1 MPAHLEEYLRRDTIF
16 APASGA
22 GRAAIAIVRI
32 SGPAVV
38 AALQAMGVGEILPE
52 RVATL
57 RTLRDPQTREA
68 LDRAL
73 ILRFCAPHSFT
84 GEQMA
89 ELHLSGGRAVLA
101 GIISALGRVPGLR
114 LAEPGEFASRAFE
127 NGKLDLSEV
136 EGLADL
142 VAAETAAQR
151 RQALRIAGGALSR
164 EADRVRALLL
174 HAMSAIEAQI
184 DFSDIEEGSSLSLTD
199 ARDLARQALQRIR
212 SILAASQMGERL
224 RDGLNVVIAG
234 PPNVG
239 KSTLM
244 NAISKKEVSI
254 VASTPGTTR
263 DVIELSLDLDGY
275 PVTLVDTAG
284 IRDTNDPLEL
294 EGVNCARRRLRDAD
308 LTLWLIECA
317 AVSTRVPEVAG
328 ATILV
333 KTKSDQMPA
342 AVDVD
347 LSGTVLSLRIS
358 AKTGD
363 GVIQLLNV
371 IGSFVSRQFDGS
383 AAALIT
389 TERHKI
395 AFSEAET
402 ALARLLNPKLD
413 AAELMAEELRLAA
426 RAMERIAGRI
436 DVEDVLGAIFS
447 RLCVGK

>member
-1 MPAHLEEYLRRDTIF
+1 MGMPAHLDTIF
-16 APASGA
+16 ALASGA

-32 SGPAVV
+32 SGPAVA

-73 ILRFCAPHSFT
+73 VLRFCAPRSFT

-101 GIISALGRVPGLR
+101 GIISALGKVPGLK
-114 LAEPGEFASRAFE
+114 LAEPGEFAWRAFE
-127 NGKLDLSEV
+127 NGKLDLSEI

-142 VAAETAAQR
+142 VAAETAVQR

-164 EADRVRALLL
+164 EADRIRALLL
-174 HAMSAIEAQI
+174 NALSAIEAQI
-184 DFSDIEEGSSLSLTD
+184 DFSDIESDMEVNSLSFTET
-199 ARDLARQALQRIR
+199 RDLARQALRRIR

-239 KSTLM
+239 KSTLI

-263 DVIELSLDLDGY
+263 DIIELSLDVNGY

-284 IRDTNDPLEL
+284 IRDTDDPVEL
-294 EGVNCARRRLRDAD
+294 EGVNRARRRLRDAD
-308 LTLWLIECA
+308 LTLWLVECA
-317 AVSTRVPEVAG
+317 TASTRIPDVAG
-328 ATILV
+328 AMILV
-333 KTKSDQMPA
+333 RTKSDQVPV

-347 LSGTVLSLRIS
+347 LPGTVFSLRIS

-363 GVIQLLNV
+363 GVMRLLNE
-371 IGSFVSRQFDGS
+371 IGSFVSRRFDGS
-383 AAALIT
+383 GTALIT

-395 AFSEAET
+395 AFLEAET
-402 ALARLLNPKLD
+402 ALARLLNAKLD
-413 AAELMAEELRLAA
+413 AAELIAEELRLAA

>member
-1 MPAHLEEYLRRDTIF
+1 MFHTAVNILEAEDPWGNVLMRMPAHLEEYLRSDTIF

-142 VAAETAAQR
+142 VAAETAARR

-164 EADRVRALLL
+164 AADRVRALLL

-184 DFSDIEEGSSLSLTD
+184 DFSDIEEGV
-199 ARDLARQALQRIR
+199 RYR
-212 SILAASQMGERL
+212 SRMHGILRGRHCNASDRFWPLPKWENAFAMGSMWLL
-224 RDGLNVVIAG
+224 RA
-234 PPNVG
+234 P
-239 KSTLM
+239 
-244 NAISKKEVSI
+244 
-254 VASTPGTTR
+254 R
-263 DVIELSLDLDGY
+263 
-275 PVTLVDTAG
+275 TLVN
-284 IRDTNDPLEL
+284 RP
-294 EGVNCARRRLRDAD
+294 
-308 LTLWLIECA
+308 
-317 AVSTRVPEVAG
+317 
-328 ATILV
+328 
-333 KTKSDQMPA
+333 
-342 AVDVD
+342 
-347 LSGTVLSLRIS
+347 
-358 AKTGD
+358 
-363 GVIQLLNV
+363 
-371 IGSFVSRQFDGS
+371 
-383 AAALIT
+383 
-389 TERHKI
+389 
-395 AFSEAET
+395 
-402 ALARLLNPKLD
+402 
-413 AAELMAEELRLAA
+413 
-426 RAMERIAGRI
+426 
-436 DVEDVLGAIFS
+436 
-447 RLCVGK
+447 